1 MKALPIIAAGTL
13 FAAAGL
19 FSGAV
24 AQGIGLHRTDL
35 LDRDLSVQGR
45 KAVQVRV
52 DFDPGGVSIRHRHP
66 GEEIAYVLE
75 GSLEYQ
81 LAEAP
86 AVTLRAGQSLFIPA
100 GVPHIARNVGPGR
113 ASELATYIVGKGQ
126 PLVSPAE

>member
-1 MKALPIIAAGTL
+1 MKVRSILAAASL

-19 FSGAV
+19 SAAA
-24 AQGIGLHRTDL
+24 AQGIGLQRTDL
-35 LDRDLSVQGR
+35 LDRDLSVPGQ

-52 DFDPGGVSIRHRHP
+52 DFAPGGVSIRHRHP

-86 AVTLRAGQSLFIPA
+86 AVTLHAGQSLFIPA

-113 ASELATYIVGKGQ
+113 ASELATYIVKKGQ
-126 PLVSPAE
+126 PIVAPVE

>member
-1 MKALPIIAAGTL
+1 MKVRSILAAASL

-19 FSGAV
+19 SAAA
-24 AQGIGLHRTDL
+24 AQGIGLQRTDL
-35 LDRDLSVQGR
+35 LDRDLSVPGQ

-52 DFDPGGVSIRHRHP
+52 DFAPGGVSIRHRHP

-86 AVTLRAGQSLFIPA
+86 AVTLHAGQSLFIPA

-113 ASELATYIVGKGQ
+113 ASELATYIVKKGQ
-126 PLVSPAE
+126 PIVSQVE